1 MLIKP
6 ILPLLKN
13 NKKDYSGMSYLGT
26 VEDNNDPE
34 KLGRIK
40 VRIALYTDLATED
53 LPWASPLLGSCGNSP
68 FNGGLNIPE
77 TGSQVRVSFPSKDLT
92 APYYSGAE
100 LTEQNRVTLFDEN
113 YPNAYGYKDSN
124 GNFVKVDKTA
134 GTTQWQ
140 HESTTNVQ
148 ASSDGTITVAIRG
161 GVTLKL
167 TSYNTFSLDSGP
179 IEIEG
184 LADGTLN
191 VKTESELYM
200 QALKTRINSDNVEIS
215 GSLHVGTGASCVLWC
230 LNGYAV
236 FTDGILTKFVG
247 VG

>member
-13 NKKDYSGMSYLGT
+13 KKDYAGMSYLGT

-34 KLGRIK
+34 KLGRLR
-40 VRIALYTDLATED
+40 VRIALYTDLQTDE
-53 LPWASPLLGSCGNSP
+53 LPWAAPLLGSYGNSS
-68 FNGGLNIPE
+68 FGGGINIPE
-77 TGSQVRVSFPSKDLT
+77 VGSQVRITFPSRDLT

-100 LTEQNRVTLFDEN
+100 WNKQNKVTLFDEN

-124 GNFVKVDKTA
+124 GNFIKVDKTA

-148 ASSDGTITVAIRG
+148 ASSDGTITVSIRG
-161 GVTLKL
+161 GLTLTL
-167 TSYNTFSLDSGP
+167 SSYNTFNLDSGP

-184 LADGTLN
+184 LADGSLN
-191 VKTESELYM
+191 IKTESELYM
-200 QALKTRINSDNVEIS
+200 QALKTRINSDSVEIS
-215 GSLHVGTGASCVLWC
+215 GGLSVGTGASAVLWC
-230 LNGYAV
+230 LNGIAI
-236 FTDGILTKFVG
+236 FTDGILTKFIG
-247 VG
+247 FG